1 MRNTGQLSAMHKQ
14 HFYIVNAVTA
24 YRLVMAPVLVVLVVN
39 NQFNLFR
46 WLLVVSFFTD
56 AIDGFF
62 SRKYHV
68 DSVFGARL
76 DSLADDLT
84 IAAALAGALQCY
96 PAFIKEQLIW
106 IALLGGLFL
115 LQASLALIRYGRMT
129 SFHTRMAKLASI
141 AQGIFFLLLFFL
153 DYLPYG
159 MFYMAVAITGI
170 DLAEEII
177 LVLVLPHW
185 KTDVKGLYEVWK
197 EKKTVQ

>member
-1 MRNTGQLSAMHKQ
+1 MYKKSY
-14 HFYIVNAVTA
+14 YIVNALTA

-39 NQFNLFR
+39 NHFSLFR
-46 WLLVVSFFTD
+46 WLLVLSFFTD

-62 SRKYHV
+62 SRKYQV
-68 DSVFGARL
+68 NSVFGARL

-84 IAAALAGALQCY
+84 IAAALVAALQCY
-96 PAFIKEQLIW
+96 PEFIKEQLIW
-106 IALLGGLFL
+106 IALLGGMFL

-129 SFHTRMAKLASI
+129 SFHTRMAKWAAI
-141 AQGIFFLLLFFL
+141 AQGVFFLLLFFL
-153 DYLPYG
+153 DYRPYG

-177 LVLVLPHW
+177 LVLVLPQW
-185 KTDVKGLYEVWK
+185 KTDVKGLYDVWK